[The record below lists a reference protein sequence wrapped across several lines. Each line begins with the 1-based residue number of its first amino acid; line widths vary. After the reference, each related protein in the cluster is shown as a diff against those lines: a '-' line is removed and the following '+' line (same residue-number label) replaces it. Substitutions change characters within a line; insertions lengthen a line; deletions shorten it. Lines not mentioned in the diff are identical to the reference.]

1 MDEVSSLSRMWKVLE
16 CVRRQQMEQEEE
28 SLAVAIV
35 TDKAIEYFLFFFLQV
50 TRTFTET
57 RRSVP
62 ADVVGGGR
70 SVEAGKRF
78 L

>member
-35 TDKAIEYFLFFFLQV
+35 TDKAIEYFCRSHGHSQKHV
-50 TRTFTET
+50 W
-57 RRSVP
+57 SVP
-62 ADVVGGGR
+62 TDVVGGGGLG